1 MDEVGAWQDADEICK
16 GGGICMSS
24 NIMNLPPM
32 RREDSGKKTLV
43 LDLDETLVH
52 SSFKPTRHYDFII
65 NVEIE
70 GRMTTVYVLK
80 RPYVDRFLQA
90 VSRKFEVVVFTASL
104 RKYADP
110 LLDILDQNGFIK
122 HRLYR
127 NSCRPMQGGFVK
139 DLSRLGRSLGKTI
152 IVDNNP
158 HSYMLQPANAIPI
171 STYLDNPRDRELLD
185 LLDYLESIDGYEN
198 VTVAL
203 GARRSIWLS
212 VACVAAALSELFFVA
227 SYIGFVVAPRIGK

>member
-1 MDEVGAWQDADEICK
+1 MSEI
-16 GGGICMSS
+16 MT
-24 NIMNLPPM
+24 LPPM
-32 RREDSGKKTLV
+32 RREDHGKKTLV

-52 SSFKPTRHYDFII
+52 SSFKPTRNYDFVI

-110 LLDILDQNGFIK
+110 LLDVLDRDNLIQY
-122 HRLYR
+122 RLYR

-139 DLSRLGRSLGKTI
+139 DLSRLGRPLSKTI

-158 HSYMLQPANAIPI
+158 HSYLLQPNNAIAI
-171 STYLDNPRDRELLD
+171 STYIDNSRDRELLD
-185 LLDYLESIDGYEN
+185 LIDYLDNVDTYEN
-198 VTVAL
+198 VTTAL
-203 GARRSIWLS
+203 GNSQHH
-212 VACVAAALSELFFVA
+212 
-227 SYIGFVVAPRIGK
+227 

>member
-1 MDEVGAWQDADEICK
+1 MNT
-16 GGGICMSS
+16 

-80 RPYVDRFLQA
+80 RPFVDRFLQA

-185 LLDYLESIDGYEN
+185 LLDYLESIDSYEN

-203 GARRSIWLS
+203 GSRRSI
-212 VACVAAALSELFFVA
+212 
-227 SYIGFVVAPRIGK
+227 

>member
-1 MDEVGAWQDADEICK
+1 MDTEEE
-16 GGGICMSS
+16 CMSE
-24 NIMNLPPM
+24 IMNLPPM
-32 RREDSGKKTLV
+32 RREDLGKKTLV

-52 SSFKPTRHYDFII
+52 SSFKATSNYDFII

-80 RPYVDRFLQA
+80 RPFVDRFLQA

-110 LLDILDQNGFIK
+110 LLDVLDRDNLIRY
-122 HRLYR
+122 RLYR

-139 DLSRLGRSLGKTI
+139 DLSRLGRSLSRTI

-158 HSYMLQPANAIPI
+158 HSYLLQPNNAIPI
-171 STYLDNPRDRELLD
+171 GTYIDNARDRELLD
-185 LLDYLESIDGYEN
+185 LIDYLDNVDTYEN
-198 VTVAL
+198 VTIAL
-203 GARRSIWLS
+203 GSRTN
-212 VACVAAALSELFFVA
+212 
-227 SYIGFVVAPRIGK
+227 